1 MTRGHNIVADWWAE
15 ASNPHPHPHPPRR
28 HSHTR
33 RQSQQQHQTCA
44 FSEFSTR
51 SLWTNGRTDRRTD
64 LQTNRPTD
72 GWTDGRTDKAPMEL
86 RVPDGKENEK
96 VRRRERGIKKNKAKA
111 SVGRHY
117 CLCFGG
123 LKYIS
128 KKNNASLSFSLS
140 SLL

>member
-1 MTRGHNIVADWWAE
+1 MDG
-15 ASNPHPHPHPPRR
+15 
-28 HSHTR
+28 
-33 RQSQQQHQTCA
+33 QTD
-44 FSEFSTR
+44 
-51 SLWTNGRTDRRTD
+51 GRTYRRTD
-64 LQTNRPTD
+64 LQTD
-72 GWTDGRTDKAPMEL
+72 GRTDGRTKPPMEL